1 MVVNPFLTF
10 NGNCE
15 EAINFYVQIFNGE
28 INQLTRFSETASNVP
43 DNYKDKI
50 MHISFR
56 FEDNTILAAD
66 SLPDKPR
73 TFGNNFSLSVDVMQ
87 IMEMEKT
94 FARLAE
100 GGRITMPLQDTFWGS
115 RFGMLTDKFG
125 VNWMFHCDLN

>member
-1 MVVNPFLTF
+1 MVINPFLTF

-28 INQLTRFSETASNVP
+28 INQLTRYSETVAVVP
-43 DNYKDKI
+43 DDYKDKI

-56 FEDNTILAAD
+56 FEDNTIFASD
-66 SLPDKPR
+66 TLPDKPR
-73 TFGNNFSLSVDVMQ
+73 TFGNNFSLIVDVMQ

-94 FARLAE
+94 FDKLAE
-100 GGRITMPLQDTFWGS
+100 GGRITMPLQDTFWGA

-125 VNWMFHCDLN
+125 VNWMFNCELN